1 MNSQTPLPHYPIH
14 HLLMPNLEFGTPATM
29 YARVHDREGTILFSE
44 NTIILEKFGRCSFDT
59 FYNGLTIQSWK
70 ENCAIQDLAFFL
82 TGTGKVVIRLG
93 VHRLGCDQRFLVEQ
107 KVTLDPQTP
116 VQINVEE
123 WPTLINGMLYAQ
135 IEALDEASIT
145 GGWFATSTPPER
157 DIKLGIVITHFKREN
172 AVRKATRRIQSGLAA
187 VPEIADKIQLTVV
200 DNSCTLTDTDVHGA
214 TLIPNRNLGG
224 SGGFTRGLLALKDN
238 GTVTHCL
245 FMDDDASCELE
256 AIFRTYTLLS
266 YASVEKVAVAG
277 ALLRE
282 LAPHFLFEKGAQ
294 FDGKCRPLKHG
305 LDMRSVHDLLL
316 SEVEVR
322 RPDFGGWWFFAFA
335 LADVQHYAFPF
346 FVRGDDIM
354 FGMMNKFRI
363 ITQNGIASYG
373 DDFGYKSGPFQ
384 IYLDVRNHLVQKLTH
399 MNASAADCIHLL
411 NDFFRDA
418 TQSYNY
424 ATACAISIAV
434 MDVMKGP
441 DFWVENIDMSQ
452 IRKKFAPLVQQEK
465 MRKVALPDLPAPV
478 DQIPGQW
485 QERIRRRVVRK
496 LSLNGLLLPEKL
508 RKNSILLQRK
518 NFAGDPRE
526 TFRYKNVLYYYE
538 PTQEGYVVH
547 RDTARLLKET
557 KFFHR
562 VKKEFK
568 ARYAALQ
575 SDYQARYLDMSTE
588 AFWRNV
594 YKNDITKK

>member
-1 MNSQTPLPHYPIH
+1 MNSVSPLPYYPIQ
-14 HLLMPNLEFGTPATM
+14 HLMMPHLDLGTPSEM
-29 YARVHDREGTILFSE
+29 YARLHGSRGTILFSD
-44 NTIILEKFGRCSFDT
+44 NTIVLEKFGRCSFDT
-59 FYNGLTIQSWK
+59 FYNGFTIQSWK
-70 ENCAIQDLAFFL
+70 ENCTIKDLAFFL
-82 TGTGKVVIRLG
+82 TGTGKVAVRLG
-93 VHRLGCDQRFLVEQ
+93 LHRLGCDQRFLVEQ
-107 KVTLDPQTP
+107 QAALDPHTP

-123 WPTLINGMLYAQ
+123 WPTLINGMLYVE
-135 IEALDEASIT
+135 IEALDDASIT
-145 GGWFATSTPPER
+145 GGWFGTSTPAAR
-157 DIKLGIVITHFKREN
+157 DIKLGIVITHFKREK
-172 AVRKATRRIQSGLAA
+172 AVQKATRRIQSGLGAL
-187 VPEIADKIQLTVV
+187 PDIAEKIRLTVV
-200 DNSCTLTDTDVHGA
+200 DNSCTLTEADVHGA
-214 TLIPNRNLGG
+214 ILIPNRNLGG
-224 SGGFTRGLLALKDN
+224 SGGFTRGLLALKDE
-238 GTVTHCL
+238 GTFTHCL

-266 YASVEKVAVAG
+266 YARVEKLAVAG

-335 LADVQHYAFPF
+335 LADVKHYAFPF

-363 ITQNGIASYG
+363 ITQNGVASYG

-384 IYLDVRNHLVQKLTH
+384 IYLDVRNHLIQKLTH
-399 MNASAADCIHLL
+399 MNASAADCIHML
-411 NDFFRDA
+411 NDFFKDA
-418 TQSYNY
+418 ALSYNY
-424 ATACAISIAV
+424 ATACAICIAV

-452 IRKKFAPLVQQEK
+452 IRKKFAPLIQQEK
-465 MRKVALPDLPAPV
+465 MQKLVLPDLPAPV
-478 DQIPGQW
+478 DQIPGGW
-485 QERIRRRVVRK
+485 HERLRRRLVRK

-508 RKNSILLQRK
+508 RKNSILLQHK
-518 NFAGDPRE
+518 NFSGDPRE
-526 TFRYKNVLYYYE
+526 TFRYRDVLYYYE
-538 PTQEGYVVH
+538 PTQEGYIAR
-547 RDTARLLKET
+547 RDTARLLNET

-568 ARYAALQ
+568 ARYKTLQ
-575 SDYQARYLDMSTE
+575 SEYQARYQDMSTE

-594 YKNDITKK
+594 YKNDIKKQ